1 MSSSTLLR
9 KIDKPKLARVETVI
23 NVIRHF
29 SIQHTHHTCDDRA
42 KSDLVCLQ
50 VSLTWDE
57 TPHERVSFMAR
68 DFSKDELADQDLR
81 DYIASDT
88 DSGGM
93 FLISFP
99 ISLFLSCIYS
109 TVSCE

>member
-1 MSSSTLLR
+1 
-9 KIDKPKLARVETVI
+9 
-23 NVIRHF
+23 
-29 SIQHTHHTCDDRA
+29 
-42 KSDLVCLQ
+42 

-88 DSGGM
+88 DSEGLLHVDLSVHQSVLM
-93 FLISFP
+93 
-99 ISLFLSCIYS
+99 SLC
-109 TVSCE
+109 V